1 MGVDALRLL
10 GVRAYQANRAARM
23 FRRHDEESVRMMA
36 GLRGDRAR
44 YIDTAR
50 ERIHDL
56 ERTLLDDLKDVGLE
70 RDAGWD
76 AESLR
81 QDFGRG

>member
-1 MGVDALRLL
+1 
-10 GVRAYQANRAARM
+10 M

-50 ERIHDL
+50 ERIQDL
-56 ERTLLDDLKDVGLE
+56 ERTLLDDLKDVGLD

-81 QDFGRG
+81 REFDPSGKTRVSE